1 MKKILTSAILA
12 ISMFAINANAEESEQ
27 QIRQQA
33 QQKANSV
40 KTLSGDAKTACE
52 IILCLAAV
60 GTPPTQCIKPLDIL
74 NSMKPWKLPSF
85 LAKCP
90 R

>member
-52 IILCLAAV
+52 ISLCLAAV
-60 GTPPTQCIKPLDIL
+60 GTPPTECIRPLDIL
-74 NSMKPWKLPSF
+74 NSMRPDKIPGF

>member
-12 ISMFAINANAEESEQ
+12 ISMFAINAEANEQ

-40 KTLSGDAKTACE
+40 KTLSGDAKAACE

-60 GTPPTQCIKPLDIL
+60 GTPPTECIRPLDIL
-74 NSMKPWKLPSF
+74 NSMRPDKIPGF

>member
-60 GTPPTQCIKPLDIL
+60 GTPPTECITPLDIL
-74 NSMKPWKLPSF
+74 NSMRPDEIPSF

>member
-1 MKKILTSAILA
+1 MKKILTNAILA
-12 ISMFAINANAEESEQ
+12 ISMFAINAEANEQ

-60 GTPPTQCIKPLDIL
+60 GTPPTECIRPLYIL
-74 NSMKPWKLPSF
+74 NSMRPDKIPGF

>member
-12 ISMFAINANAEESEQ
+12 ISIFAINANANEE

-60 GTPPTQCIKPLDIL
+60 GTPPTECIRPLDIL
-74 NSMKPWKLPSF
+74 NSMRPDKIPGF

>member
-12 ISMFAINANAEESEQ
+12 ISMFAINANANEE

-60 GTPPTQCIKPLDIL
+60 GTPPTECIKPLDIL
-74 NSMKPWKLPSF
+74 NSMRPDKIPGF

>member
-12 ISMFAINANAEESEQ
+12 ISMFAINAEANEQ

-74 NSMKPWKLPSF
+74 NSMKPWKRPGF

-90 R
+90 I

>member
-12 ISMFAINANAEESEQ
+12 ISMFAINAEANEQ

-60 GTPPTQCIKPLDIL
+60 GTPPTECIRPLDIL
-74 NSMKPWKLPSF
+74 NSMRPDKIPGF

-90 R
+90 I

>member
-12 ISMFAINANAEESEQ
+12 ISMFAINAEANEQ

-52 IILCLAAV
+52 IILCLTAV
-60 GTPPTQCIKPLDIL
+60 GTPPTECKRPLDIL
-74 NSMKPWKLPSF
+74 NSMRPDKISGF

>member
-12 ISMFAINANAEESEQ
+12 ISMFAINAEANEQ

-60 GTPPTQCIKPLDIL
+60 GTPPTECIRPLDIL
-74 NSMKPWKLPSF
+74 NSLRPDKIPGF

>member
-12 ISMFAINANAEESEQ
+12 ISMFAINAEANEQ

-40 KTLSGDAKTACE
+40 KTLSGDAKTAFE

-60 GTPPTQCIKPLDIL
+60 GTPPTECIRPLDIL
-74 NSMKPWKLPSF
+74 NSMRPDKIPGF

>member
-12 ISMFAINANAEESEQ
+12 ISMFAINAEANEQ

-52 IILCLAAV
+52 VILCLAAV
-60 GTPPTQCIKPLDIL
+60 GTPPTECIRPLDIL
-74 NSMKPWKLPSF
+74 NSMRPDKIPGF

>member
-12 ISMFAINANAEESEQ
+12 ISMFAINAEANEQ

-74 NSMKPWKLPSF
+74 NSMKPWKRPGF

-90 R
+90 S